1 MHDVANIRYGF
12 HVHIDMQVR
21 TYRPRQSSR
30 TSVTMALGFMMVNE
44 DQSDVQE
51 SQSWIGLL
59 KEPFANLQHEPP
71 F

>member
-1 MHDVANIRYGF
+1 
-12 HVHIDMQVR
+12 MQVR
-21 TYRPRQSSR
+21 TYRPRQPSR